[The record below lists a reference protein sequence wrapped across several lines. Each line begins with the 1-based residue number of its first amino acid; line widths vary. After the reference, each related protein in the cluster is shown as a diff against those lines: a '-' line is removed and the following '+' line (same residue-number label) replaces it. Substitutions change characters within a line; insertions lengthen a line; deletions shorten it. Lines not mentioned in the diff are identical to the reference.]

1 MKHTFR
7 CTVSFLFFLSLTSAR
22 FLHTKPGEN
31 MMKKLDEPI
40 NTSGSENPLVDYNSF
55 NEDMGLEECGSGDE
69 ECLKRRVLAVADA
82 HLDYIYTQHHKP

>member
-7 CTVSFLFFLSLTSAR
+7 CAVSFIFLLSLTSAR
-22 FLHTKPGEN
+22 FLHTKPGDN
-31 MMKKLDEPI
+31 MLTLDESI
-40 NTSGSENPLVDYNSF
+40 NISGSEHSLVDLDSF
-55 NEDMGLEECGSGDE
+55 INEGMECGSGDE